1 MTLITPITAPQSAS
15 FSPKQFQARIIH
27 GVCGALAEN
36 PRPPCLLRSPTGS
49 GKTFMLTKI
58 LENVSKT
65 SESAVAVVC
74 AVCQSGGA
82 NRGHA

>member
-1 MTLITPITAPQSAS
+1 MTLVTPITAPQSAS

-27 GVCGALAEN
+27 GVCGALAES

-65 SESAVAVVC
+65 NEVLWLWFVP
-74 AVCQSGGA
+74 
-82 NRGHA
+82 